1 MLLLHSLSRGRKPL
15 REPHNKINMKN
26 TVHGRVAVIHDWLV
40 TYAGAERLLE
50 QVLQIYPEADLFSLI
65 DFLPQEK
72 RFFINNKT
80 VLTSFLQHFPFARTK
95 YRSYLPFM
103 PCAVEGLDVS
113 SYDLVISVS
122 HAVAKGVKTRPGQKH
137 ICLCCSPIRY
147 AWDLREQYLRESGLS
162 KGLKGWLANLML
174 DRVKAWD
181 LRVTPRVTDFV
192 AISEYIGQRIKNNYG
207 RDYTV
212 IYPPVY
218 VDKFDIGAIKEDFYL
233 TASRMV
239 PYKRIPLII
248 EAFSSMPDRKL
259 VVIGDGPEFE
269 KAKAKAGANVELLGY
284 KDDLVLKNYMQRAR
298 AFVFAAE
305 EDFGIAPVE
314 AQACG
319 TPVLAYGRGAVRETV
334 VDGVTGLFFDEQS
347 VPSIVNAVMRFEA
360 DPTRFSPAEI
370 RKNAERFSSA
380 RFKKEFLEFVE
391 SKTV

>member
-1 MLLLHSLSRGRKPL
+1 MNLKS
-15 REPHNKINMKN
+15 KI
-26 TVHGRVAVIHDWLV
+26 AVIHDWLV

-50 QVLQIYPEADLFSLI
+50 QVLEIYPEADLFSLV
-65 DFLPQEK
+65 DFLPADK
-72 RFFINNKT
+72 RFFIKNKKVT
-80 VLTSFLQHFPFARTK
+80 TSFLQHLPFARTK
-95 YRSYLPFM
+95 YRRYLPLM
-103 PCAVEGLDVS
+103 PYAIESLDVS
-113 SYDLVISVS
+113 GYDLIITVS

-147 AWDLREQYLRESGLS
+147 AWDLREQYLKESGLD
-162 KGLKGWLANLML
+162 KGIKGWLANLML

-181 LRVTPRVTDFV
+181 LKTVPRVTDFV

-218 VDKFDIGAIKEDFYL
+218 VDKFELVEKKEDFYL

-248 EAFSSMPDRKL
+248 EAFAAMPDRRL
-259 VVIGDGPEFE
+259 VVIGDGPELA
-269 KAKAKAGANVELLGY
+269 KAKAKAGPNVEILGY
-284 KDDLVLKNYMQRAR
+284 QDNKVLKSHLQRAR

-319 TPVLAYGRGAVRETV
+319 TPVLAYGRGAARETI
-334 VDGVTGLFFDEQS
+334 VDGVTGLFFDQQT
-347 VPSIVNAVMRFEA
+347 VPAIVDTVRRFEA
-360 DPTRFSPAEI
+360 APGRFSSAEI

-380 RFKKEFLEFVE
+380 RFKKEFQEFVE
-391 SKTV
+391 RKTA